1 MTISVAH
8 SFVSAKAQGA
18 DATIVSKNEWNASH
32 TFTQATG
39 ALLGRTT
46 AGAGSVEEIT
56 PNTTDFQLASTA
68 LALKNQLSYRLLT
81 SDATGADSSTAQSVF
96 VTTEDFTAEA
106 AISYE
111 IDAFYHITRS
121 AGTTSHTT
129 GVLFGGTATYTSIRY
144 LAQVTNPT
152 GNALGAVQQIVG
164 EAATETVLTAANTS
178 ATENLMIKI
187 NGIIRVS
194 GAGTVIPQF
203 KYSAAPGG
211 APSIKAN
218 SYFKFRKLGTNVIE
232 SAGSWA

>member
-1 MTISVAH
+1 
-8 SFVSAKAQGA
+8 
-18 DATIVSKNEWNASH
+18 
-32 TFTQATG
+32 
-39 ALLGRTT
+39 
-46 AGAGSVEEIT
+46 
-56 PNTTDFQLASTA
+56 
-68 LALKNQLSYRLLT
+68 
-81 SDATGADSSTAQSVF
+81 
-96 VTTEDFTAEA
+96 
-106 AISYE
+106 
-111 IDAFYHITRS
+111 
-121 AGTTSHTT
+121 
-129 GVLFGGTATYTSIRY
+129 
-144 LAQVTNPT
+144 
-152 GNALGAVQQIVG
+152 VQQIVG